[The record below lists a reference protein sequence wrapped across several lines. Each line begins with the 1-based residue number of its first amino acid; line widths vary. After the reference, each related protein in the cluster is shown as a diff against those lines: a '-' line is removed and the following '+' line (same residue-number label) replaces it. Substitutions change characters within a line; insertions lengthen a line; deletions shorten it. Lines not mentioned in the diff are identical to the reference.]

1 MLKVVFLITSVVILS
16 LFSFTTYNAY
26 ADVYLKISSIKGD
39 VIAQG
44 FTGDIHLSS
53 LQFGVGRG
61 ISSLTGGSTDR
72 EASVPTLSD
81 LVITK
86 QMDVSSSVFV
96 KDLLGGQSIPTAE
109 IFLTNNV
116 NGHQFTYTTITLS
129 NVLISGYST
138 SSSGDNPT
146 ENISLNYEKISTEF
160 IPQNS
165 NGSPG
170 QPITSCWDI
179 VQGGC
184 TAAVLDITPPTT
196 TAVLSG
202 TVGTNNWYVSP
213 VSVTLSATDNTGGS
227 GVQSTTYSLDGGPQ
241 TTYSTPFTVTGDSNH
256 TLTFNSTDNAGNV
269 ESPNTL
275 HIAIDTTP
283 PVTTDTP
290 SGTTGNNGWYVSPVS
305 VTLSATDD
313 LSGVAATSYSLDGD
327 SHTTYSTPFT
337 ITGDGNHTLTFN
349 STDNAGNQEVS
360 NTRHIAID
368 TTPPVVT
375 GTANMTV
382 NANGWYKHPL
392 QVSWTGTDATSGVA
406 SCNTATVYS
415 GPDGSAIAIVGHCTD
430 NAGNIG
436 SGTITIKYD
445 STPPVL
451 KVPSDVTTVFPT
463 SASGAVV
470 TFSNT
475 NGTAASATDETSG
488 VQSITYSPPSGS
500 TFPIGTTT
508 VTVTATDNAGNMAT
522 GTFKVTVLTPAQA
535 SQQVINN
542 TGSANLDKGTTT
554 SLDAKL
560 QAAISS
566 LNSVNNNTAKNQ
578 LNAFIN
584 AVNAQSGKKITTA
597 EASQLITE
605 AQDIINSIH

>member
-1 MLKVVFLITSVVILS
+1 MLKIVFLITSVVILS

-61 ISSLTGGSTDR
+61 ISSPTGGSTDR

-213 VSVTLSATDNTGGS
+213 VSVTLSATDN
-227 GVQSTTYSLDGGPQ
+227 
-241 TTYSTPFTVTGDSNH
+241 
-256 TLTFNSTDNAGNV
+256 
-269 ESPNTL
+269 
-275 HIAIDTTP
+275 
-283 PVTTDTP
+283 
-290 SGTTGNNGWYVSPVS
+290 
-305 VTLSATDD
+305 

-597 EASQLITE
+597 EANQLITE